1 MAVDSRLDC
10 ILTTLRFRA
19 KLRYSRKFSDGRF
32 SDMAHHSMFDPDPA
46 NPASPAAEGRIE
58 NGRISPA
65 EDVADRLDL
74 AELAAKFT
82 VHGGGRVSPEVSA
95 DLALDI
101 VLNEIAE
108 QACLATPAS
117 GAAIVLKR
125 DGEWVCRASAGGNSP
140 SLGAR
145 LDAEAGLSGACVRT
159 RQLQRCDDAQSD
171 PRADVEACRSLDVRS
186 VIIVPLLQD
195 DDLVG
200 IFEVFSSHASAF
212 GGRDERTL
220 EVLSQRVLTILRQ
233 ISESTA
239 TFLKAAEV
247 GEESLENSSAGN
259 AIVETPIME
268 NSASENTTEKA
279 EAEYAPYETGLAPGP
294 SNADTGRGVR
304 ILTWILGA
312 AVLAFVLLLTV
323 LLGQRL
329 MGSKSARRTRPPVVS
344 SSPSYA
350 EHGSTVVATR
360 AGETALPV
368 SSGTQPPGAVP
379 SDVSRSGSVSE
390 GTKNNGDTAI
400 TYRSPP
406 AGSLL
411 VYEKGKEIFRMPPA
425 AKQAEQ
431 ITGESTARSGS
442 ANAYG
447 TAGRSASR
455 NEQAGIY
462 ELSPEAA
469 EVSLL
474 HRVEPDYPEAAR
486 AQQIQGPVVLDVH
499 IGRDGTVLEVK
510 LVSGQTLL
518 SDAAIA
524 AVKQWKFQPR
534 EVQGNTLEMQTRV
547 TLNFR
552 LPRS

>member
-1 MAVDSRLDC
+1 
-10 ILTTLRFRA
+10 
-19 KLRYSRKFSDGRF
+19 
-32 SDMAHHSMFDPDPA
+32 MAHHSMFDPDPA
-46 NPASPAAEGRIE
+46 NPASPAAEGRVE
-58 NGRISPA
+58 KARISPP
-65 EDVADRLDL
+65 EDAADRLDL

-145 LDAEAGLSGACVRT
+145 LDAEGGLSGACIRT

-195 DDLVG
+195 GDLVG

-220 EVLSQRVLTILRQ
+220 EVLSQRVLTILKQ
-233 ISESTA
+233 VSEPPA
-239 TFLKAAEV
+239 TFPKVAEV

-259 AIVETPIME
+259 SIVEAPIMG
-268 NSASENTTEKA
+268 NSVAENTKDKA
-279 EAEYAPYETGLAPGP
+279 EEYALFDTGLAPRA
-294 SNADTGRGVR
+294 SSADTGREAR
-304 ILTWILGA
+304 IFTWILGA
-312 AVLAFVLLLTV
+312 AVLAFALLLTV
-323 LLGQRL
+323 SLGQRL
-329 MGSKSARRTRPPVVS
+329 MGRKSARRERPPVVS
-344 SSPSYA
+344 SSSSSSSSSSRV
-350 EHGSTVVATR
+350 EHGSTVVATK
-360 AGETALPV
+360 AGETTPPLGP
-368 SSGTQPPGAVP
+368 GTQSPGSVP
-379 SDVSRSGSVSE
+379 SDVSHSGSVSE
-390 GTKNNGDTAI
+390 ATKNNGDPVT
-400 TYRSPP
+400 TYHSPP

-411 VYEKGKEIFRMPPA
+411 VYEKGKEIFRMPPEA
-425 AKQAEQ
+425 NQAER
-431 ITGESTARSGS
+431 ITRASTARSGS
-442 ANAYG
+442 TNGSG
-447 TAGRSASR
+447 TAGRSVSR

-469 EVSLL
+469 ENSLL

-499 IGRDGTVLEVK
+499 IGRDGAVLEVK
-510 LVSGQTLL
+510 LVSGQALL
-518 SDAAIA
+518 ADAAIA

-534 EVQGNTLEMQTRV
+534 QVQGNTLEMQTRV

>member
-1 MAVDSRLDC
+1 
-10 ILTTLRFRA
+10 
-19 KLRYSRKFSDGRF
+19 
-32 SDMAHHSMFDPDPA
+32 MFDPDPA
-46 NPASPAAEGRIE
+46 NPASPAAEGRVKK
-58 NGRISPA
+58 GAISPA

-145 LDAEAGLSGACVRT
+145 LDAEAGLSGACIKT
-159 RQLQRCDDAQSD
+159 RQVQRCDDAQSD
-171 PRADVEACRSLDVRS
+171 PRADAEACRSLGVRS

-195 DDLVG
+195 DELAG
-200 IFEVFSSHASAF
+200 IFEVFSSYASAF

-220 EVLSQRVLTILRQ
+220 EVLSQRVLATLKQ
-233 ISESTA
+233 TSEPLA
-239 TFLKAAEV
+239 TFVKAAEV
-247 GEESLENSSAGN
+247 GEASLENSSAGN
-259 AIVETPIME
+259 SIAETSIME

-279 EAEYAPYETGLAPGP
+279 EAEYAPYDTGLEQGA
-294 SNADTGRGVR
+294 SKADTGRGVR
-304 ILTWILGA
+304 IFTWILGA
-312 AVLAFVLLLTV
+312 AVLAFALLLTV

-329 MGSKSARRTRPPVVS
+329 IGRKSARRAHPPVVS
-344 SSPSYA
+344 SSSVSPSHA
-350 EHGSTVVATR
+350 EHGSTVVTTE
-360 AGETALPV
+360 AGETAPPP
-368 SSGTQPPGAVP
+368 SPGTQPPGAVP
-379 SDVSRSGSVSE
+379 SNVSHSRSVSE
-390 GTKNNGDTAI
+390 ATTSGDPAT
-400 TYRSPP
+400 TYHSPP

-411 VYEKGKEIFRMPPA
+411 VYEKGKEIFRMPPV
-425 AKQAEQ
+425 AKQAER
-431 ITGESTARSGS
+431 ITSASAVRSGS
-442 ANAYG
+442 TIAYG
-447 TAGRSASR
+447 TAGRSGSR
-455 NEQAGIY
+455 NEPAGVY
-462 ELSPEAA
+462 ELSPEMA
-469 EVSLL
+469 EDSLL

-486 AQQIQGPVVLDVH
+486 TQRIQGPVVLDVH
-499 IGRDGTVLEVK
+499 IGRDGTVQEVK
-510 LVSGQTLL
+510 LVSGQPLL
-518 SDAAIA
+518 AGAAIA

-534 EVQGNTLEMQTRV
+534 EVQGNALEMQTRV